1 MRSGLQRG
9 MALLVVL
16 TGLSLAG
23 GLDFGVSVRN
33 GPNGSF
39 MGHLGVYLEGFPV
52 DFRSQLVFGAPQ
64 GLFLSG
70 EVLYPLPIYLLLR
83 PYLGGGLAVGLSAY
97 TADSELR
104 LRFGGS
110 VYGILTAGVQF
121 PSRGYTPYIELSQ
134 YVGSDTFTRFTVGFI
149 SAVF

>member
-1 MRSGLQRG
+1 MKPWLQRG
-9 MALLVVL
+9 LALGVVAA
-16 TGLSLAG
+16 GLSLAG
-23 GLDFGVSVRN
+23 GLDFGLSVRN
-33 GPNGSF
+33 GPNGTF
-39 MGHLGVYLEGFPV
+39 MGHLGLYLEGSPFN
-52 DFRSQLVFGAPQ
+52 FRSQLVFGAPQ

-70 EVLYPLPIYLLLR
+70 EVLYPFPVYLLLR

-110 VYGILTAGVQF
+110 VYGILTAGLQF
-121 PSRGYTPYIELSQ
+121 PSRGYTPYVELSQ

-149 SAVF
+149 SEFF